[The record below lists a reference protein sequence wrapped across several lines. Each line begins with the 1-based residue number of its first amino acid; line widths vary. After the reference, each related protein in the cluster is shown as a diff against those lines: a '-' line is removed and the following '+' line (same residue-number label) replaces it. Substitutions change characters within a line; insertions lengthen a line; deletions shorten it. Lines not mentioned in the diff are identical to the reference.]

1 MDLIID
7 AFRWILW
14 LFLKG
19 MFFIMD
25 SLYNAMESIAA
36 FDISSSTTLWQW
48 WGILCIFIAFLTF
61 VRIVSLYLKVSLN
74 EDLLDKFN
82 PFQIIVKVGVIC
94 TVILFL
100 PMTVSFFTGF
110 ASDMIETSSKL
121 FQVEN
126 SVIEYV
132 PEHTGNE
139 IIDEYIDE
147 VYATYQGTPSYLIY
161 SSAADG
167 TYPPY
172 QVIDINSSTGLE
184 GWLEGNVPIIGGAL
198 AWLLDADGEYYYFP
212 DTTALIFLL
221 VEAAIACY
229 AIVLVSLEFAKR
241 LLDIGFKILISPVPI
256 SGLVSVNDESF
267 SRWVRLLAADLMN
280 NFLQI
285 LLFKFVLVISSSTAI
300 ANLGVIVRTMV
311 FLGGLLCILTGPS
324 SVAQI
329 IGGDGMGA
337 MQSMQAIHTATS
349 FAGGIRA
356 AGSMLTSAAVTAGAA
371 GIYGGGR
378 LLGGRSLGGHDSG
391 DGNGGGP
398 LPGVSGTNGFSPFGG
413 GGGAGGFFDGSG
425 GSMNSSYF
433 REPTEKQMNAAKYMG
448 VDPTGMNRGQL
459 SQALHQAGMEQS
471 YWGDQPRTQESS
483 VAYGM
488 GNFSTSSGG
497 ASYSYDNAGIVDSE
511 PVHSGAS
518 SAEAAQQNVVPEAPR
533 LTRNNTFARSF
544 ANQHPTAAKFSSA
557 MYVASANRIL
567 GQKSVSTRRGYVT
580 KNTGFQTASNLY
592 HAMREPAKKPSVNPS
607 DFTRQTPV
615 EEGDDFS

>member
-61 VRIVSLYLKVSLN
+61 VRVVSLYLKVSLN

-82 PFQIIVKVGVIC
+82 PFQIIVKIGVIC

-110 ASDMIETSSKL
+110 ASDMIETSSEL

-126 SVIEYV
+126 NVIEYV

-139 IIDEYIDE
+139 LIDEYIDE

-167 TYPPY
+167 IYPPY

-198 AWLLDADGEYYYFP
+198 AWLLGADGEYYYFP

-229 AIVLVSLEFAKR
+229 AIVLVSLEFGKR
-241 LLDIGFKILISPVPI
+241 LLDIGFKILISPIPI
-256 SGLVSVNDESF
+256 SGLVSFNDESF

-285 LLFKFVLVISSSTAI
+285 LLFKFVLVITSSTAI
-300 ANLGVIVRTMV
+300 ANLGVIARTMV

-391 DGNGGGP
+391 DGSGGGP

-413 GGGAGGFFDGSG
+413 GGGAGGFSDGSN

-433 REPTEKQMNAAKYMG
+433 RDPTEKQMNAAKYMG
-448 VDPTGMNRGQL
+448 VDPTGMNRGQP

-471 YWGDQPRTQESS
+471 FWGDQPRTQESS
-483 VAYGM
+483 APYGM
-488 GNFSTSSGG
+488 GSFSTSAGG
-497 ASYSYDNAGIVDSE
+497 ANYSYSNAGIVDSG
-511 PVHSGAS
+511 PVQSGAS
-518 SAEAAQQNVVPEAPR
+518 NTETSQQTASSEAPR
-533 LTRNNTFARSF
+533 LTRSNTFARNF

-592 HAMREPAKKPSVNPS
+592 HAVRGPANNPAGIS
-607 DFTRQTPV
+607 GQNPI
-615 EEGDDFS
+615 EEGDDFI